1 MPKLVTALL
10 VRNEA
15 DKYLE
20 RVLRRCLE
28 FSDKV
33 LVLDDNSTDGS
44 DRLAWRLGCELQ
56 YWAGATMW
64 GTESPARAY
73 LWDWMASEAGDGW
86 GIICDADMLWYGDP
100 RPLTLTTQHNSWALC
115 LYDMW
120 DGPQYRC
127 DGFWQGH
134 LHPRPWMFKPS
145 ALLEPPIWPE
155 RGIHTGHAPV
165 NFPYNTGVLDNR
177 EYYFIHGAYWTPELR
192 IQKYQ
197 QYKAKAD
204 QLSPFETAHATS
216 ILDPYDGAAGGSP
229 TRAEALSD
237 RGDESP

>member
-10 VRNEA
+10 VKNEA

-20 RVLRRCLE
+20 RVLKRCWE
-28 FSDKV
+28 FSDDV
-33 LVLDDNSTDGS
+33 LVLDDGSTDGS
-44 DRLAWRLGCELQ
+44 LRMAWRLGCQVRERRE
-56 YWAGATMW
+56 AGMW
-64 GTESPARAY
+64 GNEAPARAE
-73 LWDWMASEAGDGW
+73 LWDWGAKEAGDGW
-86 GIICDADMLWYGDP
+86 LLICDADMLWHGDP

-134 LHPRPWMFKPS
+134 LYPRPWMFKPS
-145 ALLEPPIWPE
+145 ALLEAPIWPE

-216 ILDPYDGAAGGSP
+216 ILDPYDGAAGGSAAR
-229 TRAEALSD
+229 TEAPRD
-237 RGDESP
+237 CGDLAS